1 MNQPSAEQIREW
13 ADRIS
18 RSDREAFNA
27 LFRSLYYPLT
37 YFAYRYAQCHDQ
49 ACDIVQDVFVSVW
62 QDRNDIDPQQS
73 LKSYLYKMVRNRAL
87 NHLRDHSDRMMELEK
102 VHLTDSGRSLI
113 TGHDEDTVSN
123 EGTDR
128 VEELAGNFR
137 IWINE
142 LSDRRREAFELSR
155 FEGLDHQEIAD
166 VMNLTVKT
174 VNNHIV
180 DALSHLRKRY
190 NNHSNSKDGNGL

>member
-1 MNQPSAEQIREW
+1 M
-13 ADRIS
+13 
-18 RSDREAFNA
+18 
-27 LFRSLYYPLT
+27 
-37 YFAYRYAQCHDQ
+37 
-49 ACDIVQDVFVSVW
+49 
-62 QDRNDIDPQQS
+62 
-73 LKSYLYKMVRNRAL
+73 

-190 NNHSNSKDGNGL
+190 NNHSNSKDGYGL